1 MLGVG
6 FRGFRSVMLGM
17 HSVAVC
23 CHCMVRSLFSR
34 SGFVVFGR
42 LVVVFR
48 GRLMMLG
55 CALMMLCNFG
65 CGSSH
70 RIFLLNSSNVRANP
84 ATFRNQHEA
93 GLDYALYIISV
104 GFGNGCSE

>member
-17 HSVAVC
+17 HSMAVR
-23 CHCMVRSLFSR
+23 CHCMVRSLFSC

-42 LVVVFR
+42 FVVVFR

-55 CALMMLCNFG
+55 CALMMLCNF
-65 CGSSH
+65 SSH
-70 RIFLLNSSNVRANP
+70 RIFLLNLSMLEQTRCLL
-84 ATFRNQHEA
+84 E
-93 GLDYALYIISV
+93 ISMRP
-104 GFGNGCSE
+104 GSITPYTLFL